1 MRVLTIDTATS
12 VAAIG
17 LVIDG
22 DAFDAPPIRS
32 ATAAQHVLAS
42 VDAALAANNLTI
54 GDVDR
59 IVVGRGPGSFT
70 GQRIGLA
77 TAIGLATPH
86 ATQLAGAT
94 TTAALR
100 HAAGPDAVAMVD
112 ARRGEVFA
120 EGPGM
125 ELSAYRPEDLVARL
139 EAGLLLVGDG
149 AVRYRAMFQHCTVPA
164 DDSALHVPA
173 ASALAALGEG
183 SEPATPVYVRE
194 PDAVR
199 IEDR

>member
-22 DAFDAPPIRS
+22 NASDAPPVRS

-42 VDAALAANNLTI
+42 LDAILATNHLTI

-77 TAIGLATPH
+77 TAIGLAAPH

-120 EGPGM
+120 EGPGI

-139 EAGLLLVGDG
+139 DAGTLLVGDG
-149 AVRYRAMFQHCTVPA
+149 AVRYRDTFEHCTVPA

-173 ASALAALGEG
+173 AAAMAALGEG
-183 SEPATPVYVRE
+183 YEPATPIYVRE

>member
-1 MRVLTIDTATS
+1 VRVLTIDTATS

-22 DAFDAPPIRS
+22 NASDAPPVRS

-42 VDAALAANNLTI
+42 LDAILAANHLTI

-77 TAIGLATPH
+77 TAIGLAAPH

-120 EGPGM
+120 EGPGV

-139 EAGLLLVGDG
+139 DAGTLLVGDG
-149 AVRYRAMFQHCTVPA
+149 AVRYRDMFEHCTVPA

-173 ASALAALGEG
+173 AAALAALGEG
-183 SEPATPVYVRE
+183 YEPATPIYVRE

>member
-22 DAFDAPPIRS
+22 NASEAPPVRS

-42 VDAALAANNLTI
+42 LDAILAANHLTI

-77 TAIGLATPH
+77 TAIGLAAPH

-120 EGPGM
+120 EGPGI

-139 EAGLLLVGDG
+139 DAGTLLVGDG
-149 AVRYRAMFQHCTVPA
+149 AVRYRDTFEHCTVPA

-173 ASALAALGEG
+173 AAAMAALGEG
-183 SEPATPVYVRE
+183 YEPATPIYVRE

>member
-17 LVIDG
+17 LVMDG
-22 DAFDAPPIRS
+22 DAVDAPPVRS
-32 ATAAQHVLAS
+32 VTAAQHVLAS
-42 VDAALAANNLTI
+42 LDAVLAANHLTI
-54 GDVDR
+54 GDIDR

-77 TAIGLATPH
+77 TAIGLAAPH

-100 HAAGPDAVAMVD
+100 HAAGPEAVAMID
-112 ARRGEVFA
+112 ARRGEVFV
-120 EGPGM
+120 EGPDI
-125 ELSAYRPEDLVARL
+125 ELGAYRPEDLVGRL
-139 EAGLLLVGDG
+139 DAGTLVVGDG
-149 AVRYRAMFQHCTVPA
+149 AVRYRSTFEHCTVPT

-173 ASALAALGEG
+173 AFALAALGDG
-183 SEPATPVYVRE
+183 SEPATPIYVRE